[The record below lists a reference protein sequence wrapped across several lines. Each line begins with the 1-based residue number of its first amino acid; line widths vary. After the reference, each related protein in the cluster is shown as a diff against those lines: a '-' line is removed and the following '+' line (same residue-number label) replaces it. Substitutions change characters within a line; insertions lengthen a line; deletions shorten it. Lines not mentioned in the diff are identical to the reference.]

1 MQTWGCIATS
11 LLQRQEF
18 GNRECVPFKVS
29 EVMQNSKWWGSRGGA
44 AGGLKWVKL
53 NVSRGCSWRSRMN
66 QVGGFIWVQL
76 VVSNESSQ
84 RFHEGP
90 VGIFTWV
97 KSEVS

>member
-1 MQTWGCIATS
+1 
-11 LLQRQEF
+11 
-18 GNRECVPFKVS
+18 
-29 EVMQNSKWWGSRGGA
+29 MQNSKWWGSRGGA

-84 RFHEGP
+84 RFH
-90 VGIFTWV
+90 
-97 KSEVS
+97 